1 MIFVF
6 LSLMQIVG
14 GLWMP
19 LKMKYYISFRK
30 CRKTAVLQ
38 VWSGFTDF
46 GLKSDFL
53 RQCDL
58 IREWFYSSPNSFFLS
73 LFCILWFFT
82 FTKRFGWAQVGLIWS
97 NEWVVEWVLV
107 ILCNMN
113 CAIVFSYLI
122 WDSVRDRLLHCIAS
136 LLMYDYCILFSIVSQ
151 G

>member
-1 MIFVF
+1 M
-6 LSLMQIVG
+6 
-14 GLWMP
+14 
-19 LKMKYYISFRK
+19 
-30 CRKTAVLQ
+30 LQ

-53 RQCDL
+53 RQRDL

-113 CAIVFSYLI
+113 CTIVFSYVI
-122 WDSVRDRLLHCIAS
+122 WYSVRDRLLHCNSS
-136 LLMYDYCILFSIVSQ
+136 LLMYDSCIGSNMRVFEFLWYHVKWILLSFSTMLFDI
-151 G
+151 